1 MQLSTVS
8 LLTAIIVG
16 FFVFALGYFWG
27 AFQKARGT
35 YKGAK
40 GGVPKARKGYYSSL
54 WMLVKWGLG
63 AALIVVVL
71 LTWTANDFQETS
83 DTSPAPSPSRSAGRR

>member
-1 MQLSTVS
+1 VS

-16 FFVFALGYFWG
+16 FFVFAVGYFWG

-35 YKGAK
+35 YKSAK
-40 GGVPKARKGYYSSL
+40 GSVPKARKSYYSSL
-54 WMLVKWGLG
+54 WMLVKWGVG
-63 AALIVVVL
+63 AVLIVVVL
-71 LTWTANDFQETS
+71 LTWTASDFQQTA